1 MTIEC
6 SYIGGADVTSRQCI
20 ECWCYKMC
28 YQCISKAQEDGRINA
43 EARLKWCQQTRAGV
57 EGTIKD
63 YIILKKYGCKFE
75 EA

>member
-1 MTIEC
+1 MNK
-6 SYIGGADVTSRQCI
+6 R
-20 ECWCYKMC
+20 
-28 YQCISKAQEDGRINA
+28 CISKAQEDGRINA

>member
-1 MTIEC
+1 MVKCHPAIVM
-6 SYIGGADVTSRQCI
+6 IQ
-20 ECWCYKMC
+20 
-28 YQCISKAQEDGRINA
+28 QERINA

>member
-1 MTIEC
+1 MIL
-6 SYIGGADVTSRQCI
+6 IFF
-20 ECWCYKMC
+20 
-28 YQCISKAQEDGRINA
+28 SKAQEDGRINA